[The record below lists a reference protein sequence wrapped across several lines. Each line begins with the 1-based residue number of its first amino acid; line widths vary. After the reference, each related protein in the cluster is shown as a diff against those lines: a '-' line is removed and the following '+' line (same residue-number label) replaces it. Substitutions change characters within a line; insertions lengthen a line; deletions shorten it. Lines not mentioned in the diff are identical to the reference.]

1 MVLDAYEFCSD
12 AYKKQLD
19 GPRAAWQAA
28 EDVRA
33 GLEKAAKTAAKDA
46 DKAAEVRACL
56 CSTPWVVFCSLA
68 GSAQR
73 LQNGSVL
80 HCSEL
85 KTPFKAGAQPHA
97 LMSCH
102 KGQC

>member
-56 CSTPWVVFCSLA
+56 CSTAWVVYFTGRKCTKAAELQCS
-68 GSAQR
+68 
-73 LQNGSVL
+73 
-80 HCSEL
+80 
-85 KTPFKAGAQPHA
+85 A
-97 LMSCH
+97 LR
-102 KGQC
+102 